1 MADICD
7 DNRFEIIA
15 KAKKALLEG
24 TNIDMCADEMAVIDN
39 ILFRCW
45 QMGWLD
51 RYDRCEPQTEYDK
64 YREKIRPHDPHKDWL
79 EDEPQTDVI
88 IGTPSHEFKLKNG
101 QTGNEPIVTIAKTE
115 PQTDCAWKI
124 AQTVFDSTV
133 TLYEAEDVAKR
144 IDKDINVP
152 NKSEVTYG
160 R

>member
-51 RYDRCEPQTEYDK
+51 RYDTADTPQTDLLVKTPHKSRVSHENKCETCRDKDAYDEWQGSCDECENGSMYTPQTET
-64 YREKIRPHDPHKDWL
+64 HDL
-79 EDEPQTDVI
+79 RTD
-88 IGTPSHEFKLKNG
+88 THECVKPERSK
-101 QTGNEPIVTIAKTE
+101 
-115 PQTDCAWKI
+115 
-124 AQTVFDSTV
+124 
-133 TLYEAEDVAKR
+133 
-144 IDKDINVP
+144 
-152 NKSEVTYG
+152 
-160 R
+160 